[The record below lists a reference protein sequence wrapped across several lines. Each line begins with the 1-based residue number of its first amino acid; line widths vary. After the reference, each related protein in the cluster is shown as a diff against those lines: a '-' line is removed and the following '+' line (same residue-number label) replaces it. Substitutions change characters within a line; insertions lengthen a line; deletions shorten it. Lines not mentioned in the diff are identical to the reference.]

1 MVPLSS
7 PDYISLPKNVSILSP
22 IRRMIPLSSP
32 DAFPLPL
39 DPLDVSNISS
49 LSFIDP
55 QDISSSLAADSP
67 VSSLPPHITSGSHP
81 DVALPL
87 SDKYPA
93 GVQHQQ

>member
-22 IRRMIPLSSP
+22 IRRMIPLSSLHV
-32 DAFPLPL
+32 FPL
-39 DPLDVSNISS
+39 PLDVSNISS

-93 GVQHQQ
+93 SVQHQQ

>member
-22 IRRMIPLSSP
+22 IRRMIPLSSLHV
-32 DAFPLPL
+32 FPL
-39 DPLDVSNISS
+39 PLDVSNISS

-67 VSSLPPHITSGSHP
+67 VSSLPPHITSGPHP
-81 DVALPL
+81 DVALPF